1 MGKIGRS
8 SWFSAVKKAFRAPP
22 KPKVNERGTRKGEQ
36 HEQDEEEKKRENRK
50 WIFRR
55 PPNQETVI
63 QHCEGKTM
71 TTITTAA
78 AAPMARNS
86 VSEAAAAATAAAE
99 QRHAIA
105 LAVAS
110 AAAAEAAVA
119 SAQAAVEVVRLIRPS
134 KIFIENSAAI
144 VIQTAF
150 RGYLVKSVF
159 LNIVSSCCKQS
170 LSENLFWIFKAR
182 RALRALKGLVKLQ
195 ALVRGRNVRRRA
207 KMTLQCMQ
215 TLLKVQARVCNQRK
229 RLSFE
234 GSTDLKLND
243 PNSLWGS
250 HFIDKK
256 SIGQSRDGSSFG
268 DDWDDQP
275 RTVQEIQGILQ
286 RRTEAALDCE
296 KALASAFSRQMWRS
310 SENLSIGDN
319 GIEEIPEWLDRWM
332 TLKQHQMP
340 GRPSTHQRDHIK
352 TVEIDTA
359 RPYSYRAPAPDFRI
373 SQPQYHHHH
382 YVAFPLH
389 KANQTNPCRSPVTPS
404 PSKMRNI
411 QVHSASPS
419 CQREE
424 RSLLTPHTPRSSFT
438 HDNSNDGSTV
448 SSCIAIPSYMA
459 ATESAKARAR
469 SQSAPRRRASTPDRE
484 NPRSARKRLSFPVP
498 EQHSD
503 IVASGYS
510 SDHTLNTSCKS
521 IYESRYR
528 MEKASN
534 MSCCT
539 VDIPEEILVP
549 STSDLKRW
557 LH

>member
-1 MGKIGRS
+1 MGKIGGS
-8 SWFSAVKKAFRAPP
+8 SWLSAVKKAFRSPT
-22 KPKVNERGTRKGEQ
+22 KVNERGTRRREE
-36 HEQDEEEKKRENRK
+36 HEQDEEEKKREKRK

-71 TTITTAA
+71 TTITAA
-78 AAPMARNS
+78 AAATMARNS
-86 VSEAAAAATAAAE
+86 VSEAAAAATAAE

-119 SAQAAVEVVRLIRPS
+119 SAQAAVEVVRLTRPS
-134 KIFIENSAAI
+134 IFFRVNSAAI

-150 RGYLVKSVF
+150 RGYL
-159 LNIVSSCCKQS
+159 
-170 LSENLFWIFKAR
+170 AR
-182 RALRALKGLVKLQ
+182 RALRALKGLIKLQ
-195 ALVRGRNVRRRA
+195 ALVRGHNVRRRT

-215 TLLKVQARVCNQRK
+215 TLLKVQARVCDQRK
-229 RLSFE
+229 RLSYE
-234 GSTDLKLND
+234 RSTDSKLSD

-250 HFIDKK
+250 HFMDKK
-256 SIGQSRDGSSFG
+256 SVGQSRDGSSIG
-268 DDWDDQP
+268 DDWDEQP
-275 RTVQEIQGILQ
+275 RTVQEIQAILQ
-286 RRTEAALDCE
+286 RRTEAALDSD

-332 TLKQHQMP
+332 TPKQNQRP
-340 GRPSTHQRDHIK
+340 SRPSTHQRDHIK

-359 RPYSYRAPAPDFRI
+359 QSYSYRAPAPNFRI

-382 YVAFPLH
+382 SVASPLH

-404 PSKMRNI
+404 PLRMRNI
-411 QVHSASPS
+411 QVHSASPR

-424 RSLLTPHTPRSSFT
+424 RSLLTAYTPRLSFT
-438 HDNSNDGSTV
+438 QDNLNDGSTV
-448 SSCIAIPSYMA
+448 SSCAVIPSYMA

-469 SQSAPRRRASTPDRE
+469 SQSAPRQRATPERE

-498 EQHSD
+498 DQHSD
-503 IVASGYS
+503 IAASGYS

-521 IYESRYR
+521 IHECHHR
-528 MEKASN
+528 MEKALN
-534 MSCCT
+534 MSCCA
-539 VDIPEEILVP
+539 DSIPEEILVP
-549 STSDLKRW
+549 STSDLRGW
-557 LH
+557 FR